1 MKTYLKFPLYLALG
15 AMMGMNLAACSDD
28 DEPEVET
35 GLTAQ
40 EEALKAVVS
49 DFADK
54 TVIPTYQGM
63 ADAAMQLHGL
73 CIDIRSKKQA
83 GTLTTADVEAA
94 CQAWKLARDYWEKS
108 EAFLWGAATDF
119 GIDPHIDTWP
129 LDLTG
134 LKEALTNTAQ
144 IAGLA
149 GEDGDVYAGEKL
161 GPTLL
166 GFHGIEYVLF
176 WEGEHRNVSWFEG
189 IDAGVKCADYLTY
202 AVAVAG
208 DLRNKCWQMELAW
221 AGEEH
226 NPDRFAKVNDELELP
241 LTPSG
246 GLYYGENLLSAG
258 RAGSSCR
265 SATVAMQWMIEGC
278 NTIADEVASQK
289 IGMVYTGGDP
299 NYVESPYSYKSIVD
313 FEDNIISIKN
323 VWNGGIEGDYDAVN
337 SLSAYFKEVN
347 PDLEK
352 QISDAIEDA
361 IAKIRLIPEPFIENY
376 GNDSAGAAIGSIQ
389 TLDNYLSQA
398 VNVLAE

>member
-1 MKTYLKFPLYLALG
+1 MKNLIRISAAVFAV
-15 AMMGMNLAACSDD
+15 MGVAACDENGKGLDPDD
-28 DEPEVET
+28 LAVRDERFMEI
-35 GLTAQ
+35 
-40 EEALKAVVS
+40 
-49 DFADK
+49 ADRFVNH
-54 TVIPTYQGM
+54 TVIPTYTSLSDYTEQLVSDLE
-63 ADAAMQLHGL
+63 ALKENTTQANLDKACETFLAA
-73 CIDIRSKKQA
+73 RA
-83 GTLTTADVEAA
+83 
-94 CQAWKLARDYWEKS
+94 YWEKS

-189 IDAGVKCADYLTY
+189 TDAGVNCSDYLTY

-258 RAGSSCR
+258 KAGSSCR

-299 NYVESPYSYKSIVD
+299 SYVESPYSYMSIVD

-323 VWNGGIEGDYDAVN
+323 VWNGGVEGDYDTEN
-337 SLSAYFKEVN
+337 SLSAYFKETD
-347 PDLEK
+347 PELEG

-376 GNDSAGAAIGSIQ
+376 GNENAGAAIESIQ
-389 TLDNYLSQA
+389 ALDNYLSQA
-398 VNVLAE
+398 VNALTE